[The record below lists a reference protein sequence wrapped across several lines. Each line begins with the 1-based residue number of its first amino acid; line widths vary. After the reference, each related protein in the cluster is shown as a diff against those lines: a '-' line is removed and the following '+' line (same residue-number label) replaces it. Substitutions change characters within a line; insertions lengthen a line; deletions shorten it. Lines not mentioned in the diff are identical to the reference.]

1 MRKLSRLRGSE
12 WRVHKFGRSLISVAP
27 SQALV
32 VTASN
37 DNPGPRLHDA
47 VRVLLADDH
56 AFYRDGL
63 AQILASEDFDVV
75 AQVPNG
81 EAAVEAA
88 VELAPDVVVMDL
100 NMPTISGVEATRQV
114 RARAPACRVVVLTV
128 SAEEEDV
135 IDAIVAG
142 ANGYVLKDGP
152 VEEVAAAIRAVA
164 AGQSLITPR
173 VASSLLG
180 RIRTE
185 PQGDPVSAGVDL
197 SAREIDVLALLADGK
212 PNAEIGELLYI
223 SPSTVRNHISSILMK
238 LHVENRV
245 QAAVRAV
252 RDRIL

>member
-1 MRKLSRLRGSE
+1 MR
-12 WRVHKFGRSLISVAP
+12 
-27 SQALV
+27 V
-32 VTASN
+32 V
-37 DNPGPRLHDA
+37 
-47 VRVLLADDH
+47 LADDH

-63 AQILASEDFDVV
+63 AQILAMEGFDVV

-100 NMPTISGVEATRQV
+100 NMPAISGVEATRLV
-114 RARAPACRVVVLTV
+114 RDRAPACRVVMLTV
-128 SAEEEDV
+128 SADEADV

-152 VEEVAAAIRAVA
+152 VDEVAAAIRAVA
-164 AGQSLITPR
+164 MGQSLVTPR
-173 VASSLLG
+173 VASSLLS
-180 RIRTE
+180 RIRSE
-185 PQGDPVSAGVDL
+185 PKSDPVSSNVEL
-197 SAREIDVLALLADGK
+197 SAREVDVLALLADGK
-212 PNAEIGELLYI
+212 GNAEIGELLFI
-223 SPSTVRNHISSILMK
+223 STSTVRNHISSILMK

>member
-1 MRKLSRLRGSE
+1 M
-12 WRVHKFGRSLISVAP
+12 
-27 SQALV
+27 
-32 VTASN
+32 TASTE
-37 DNPGPRLHDA
+37 NPEPKPLDP
-47 VRVLLADDH
+47 VRVVLADDH

-63 AQILASEDFDVV
+63 AQILATEGIDVV

-81 EAAVEAA
+81 EAAVKAA

-100 NMPTISGVEATRQV
+100 NMPTISGVEATRIV
-114 RARAPACRVVVLTV
+114 RDRAPACRVVMLTV
-128 SAEEEDV
+128 SADEEDV

-152 VEEVAAAIRAVA
+152 VQEVAAAIRAVA
-164 AGQSLITPR
+164 TGQSLVTPR

-180 RIRTE
+180 RIRSE
-185 PQGDPVSAGVDL
+185 PKHDPVSSNVDL
-197 SAREIDVLALLADGK
+197 SAREVDVLALLADGK
-212 PNAEIGELLYI
+212 GNAEIGELLFI

>member
-1 MRKLSRLRGSE
+1 
-12 WRVHKFGRSLISVAP
+12 
-27 SQALV
+27 
-32 VTASN
+32 VTASTE
-37 DNPGPRLHDA
+37 NPEAKPLDP
-47 VRVLLADDH
+47 VRVVLADDH

-63 AQILASEDFDVV
+63 AEILAMEGINVV

-81 EAAVEAA
+81 EAAVDAA

-100 NMPTISGVEATRQV
+100 NMPTISGVEATRLV
-114 RARAPACRVVVLTV
+114 RDRAPACRVVMLTV
-128 SAEEEDV
+128 SADDEDV

-152 VEEVAAAIRAVA
+152 VEEIAAAIRAVA
-164 AGQSLITPR
+164 LGQSLVTPR
-173 VASSLLG
+173 VASSLLS
-180 RIRTE
+180 RIRSE
-185 PQGDPVSAGVDL
+185 PKHDPVASSVEL
-197 SAREIDVLALLADGK
+197 SAREIDVLGLLADGK
-212 PNAEIGELLYI
+212 ANAEIGELLFI

>member
-1 MRKLSRLRGSE
+1 
-12 WRVHKFGRSLISVAP
+12 
-27 SQALV
+27 
-32 VTASN
+32 VTASIE
-37 DNPGPRLHDA
+37 NPEQPLDPI
-47 VRVLLADDH
+47 RVVLADDH

-63 AQILASEDFDVV
+63 AQILAMEGIDVV

-100 NMPTISGVEATRQV
+100 NMPTISGVEATRLV
-114 RARAPACRVVVLTV
+114 RDRAPACRVVMLTV
-128 SAEEEDV
+128 SADEEDV

-152 VEEVAAAIRAVA
+152 VEEVATAIRAVA
-164 AGQSLITPR
+164 MGQSLVTPR

-180 RIRTE
+180 RIRSE
-185 PQGDPVSAGVDL
+185 PKSDPVSSNVKL
-197 SAREIDVLALLADGK
+197 SPREVDVLALLADGK
-212 PNAEIGELLYI
+212 GNAEIGELLFI
-223 SPSTVRNHISSILMK
+223 SSSTVRNHISSILMK